1 MTTCEYGRRSM
12 IGRLRPDGMSLQSL
26 KPRAACEIYRRRQG
40 VTQAPDDPLL
50 GMAAGA
56 VVPAVGGAVASKAGK
71 FVGSTVR
78 PFAEDL
84 PVVGKRFAGTRDQM
98 VGERLL
104 READS
109 PGTLDRTLSP
119 GPPGDDL
126 ANTNVIPGSNA
137 TLGQLSGDVGILQA
151 ERQVRTADN
160 ADQNAV
166 RVCAL
171 RDAARSLPPPVR
183 ERAEELARGVDPL
196 DTLPLIE
203 ALIFGQVGNLPDV
216 VPFKSWTSMA
226 PVLTDQDNRKRAA

>member
-1 MTTCEYGRRSM
+1 
-12 IGRLRPDGMSLQSL
+12 
-26 KPRAACEIYRRRQG
+26 

-84 PVVGKRFAGTRDQM
+84 PIVGNRFAGTRDQM

-104 READS
+104 READN
-109 PGTLDRTLSP
+109 PDTLDRTLSP
-119 GPPGDDL
+119 GPMRPGDDL
-126 ANTNVIPGSNA
+126 VNTNVIPGSNP
-137 TLGQLSGDVGILQA
+137 TLGQLSEA
-151 ERQVRTADN
+151 RTADN

-166 RVCAL
+166 RVSAL
-171 RDAARSLPPPVR
+171 RDAARSLRPCVRRSFDPNSPVSLVAKPVR

-196 DTLPLIE
+196 DTPPLIE
-203 ALIFGQVGNLPDV
+203 ALIFGQVGNLPDL
-216 VPFKSWTSMA
+216 VPFKSLMSMA

>member
-1 MTTCEYGRRSM
+1 
-12 IGRLRPDGMSLQSL
+12 
-26 KPRAACEIYRRRQG
+26 

-104 READS
+104 READN
-109 PGTLDRTLSP
+109 PGTWDRTLSP
-119 GPPGDDL
+119 GAPGDDL
-126 ANTNVIPGSNA
+126 VNTNVIPGSNP

-166 RVCAL
+166 RVSAL
-171 RDAARSLPPPVR
+171 RDAARSLLPCVRRSFDPNSPVSLVAKPVR

-196 DTLPLIE
+196 DTPPLIE

-216 VPFKSWTSMA
+216 VPFKSLMSMA